1 MATSQIEVETRVT
14 ELAAQAFKTFCED
27 ISGTFGVDTE
37 CEQREILSETIP
49 GLHKRFKKLV
59 AVNIVDSEGLLNG
72 TFQFIF
78 DQEGLF
84 TLGGIIIMLP
94 EEKIMSN
101 RQNASAG
108 LAESMVDA
116 IGETGNLLVDSWDRV
131 FSERLEG
138 HNHFSHRLPAFV
150 GKPWRKSEETM
161 GLAGDEEV
169 FFLPYEMTVGSY
181 PAFNCGVIFPKK
193 IFAGGSDFA
202 PEEANMTKENTQEKN
217 KENPQNTQTAT
228 EKTSSKKSRKVK
240 KSRSKKS
247 KPNEPTAKKASVEIT
262 DAGEITKKARAG
274 KTGTDKGD
282 SEQTPAVKKSKG
294 KKTLLREPDVSSD
307 RKDTAPDPNTTND
320 VAEETAAAPETSDDS
335 EMGKVSEAIQKIAQ
349 SPAVLPGQSAMVK
362 NEIPGII
369 GNLFEICANDIM
381 QNQVTW
387 ASPDDS
393 LQQALV
399 KMQQTDAGYIM
410 IGQNGALEGIVSKS
424 DITRAISPYLL
435 PIFAKWRRP
444 LDDATLKIRIKWIM
458 SRPVRTIK
466 PETSLAAIMEY
477 MSQFRGRC
485 LPVTDEQGNVQGLV
499 TAFDIFQALLQSNS
513 NTSAA
518 GQTARELV
526 ESAVPAGTA

>member
-1 MATSQIEVETRVT
+1 MATSQIEIETRVT
-14 ELAAQAFKTFCED
+14 ELATQAFKTFCED
-27 ISGTFGVDTE
+27 ISGTFGVDME
-37 CEQREILSETIP
+37 CEQQAITAETIA
-49 GLHKRFKKLV
+49 GLRKRFKKLV
-59 AVNIVDSEGLLNG
+59 AVNIVDSKGLLGG

-116 IGETGNLLVDSWDRV
+116 IGEAGNLLVGSWDRV

-193 IFAGGSDFA
+193 IFAGSSDFA

-217 KENPQNTQTAT
+217 EENSQNTQTAT
-228 EKTSSKKSRKVK
+228 KKTNSKKSRKVK

-262 DAGEITKKARAG
+262 DAGKITKKAKAR
-274 KTGTDKGD
+274 KTKKDKGD

-294 KKTLLREPDVSSD
+294 KKTLLRKPKTSREQ
-307 RKDTAPDPNTTND
+307 KKAAKNAKTAYGDTEDG
-320 VAEETAAAPETSDDS
+320 VTATEKCDDAG
-335 EMGKVSEAIQKIAQ
+335 MGKVSEAIRKIAQ
-349 SPAVLPGQSAMVK
+349 SPAVLPGQSARAK
-362 NEIPGII
+362 NATPGII

-387 ASPDDS
+387 ASSDDS
-393 LQQALV
+393 LEQALV

-410 IGQNGALEGIVSKS
+410 IGQNGVLEGIVSKS
-424 DITRAISPYLL
+424 DISRAMSPYLL

-466 PETSLAAIMEY
+466 PETSLVAIMEY

-485 LPVTDEQGNVQGLV
+485 LPVTNEQGNVQGLV

-518 GQTARELV
+518 GRTVQELV